1 MDDTKRGNISRL
13 SDGEYGTEDPR
24 LVNSGN
30 IWRVRSFASS
40 VLGSSIAA
48 VSLLTILSCK
58 MIFMNSRMAALLF
71 LTRGTIALET
81 ACLWKQWNK
90 TETHLQTD
98 NDTEAVNGELACGV
112 EWCSPLAIPFQKWTS
127 MERRSNEEYHCSG
140 SRWQGLSLSLNV
152 WQGMAAQRCL
162 GGAAIR

>member
-48 VSLLTILSCK
+48 VSFVDYIVLRDDIHELQNGSLAVFDAGNYCPRNSMPLHLIKNSEIKPRLSCK
-58 MIFMNSRMAALLF
+58 PTMIL
-71 LTRGTIALET
+71 
-81 ACLWKQWNK
+81 KQ
-90 TETHLQTD
+90 
-98 NDTEAVNGELACGV
+98 
-112 EWCSPLAIPFQKWTS
+112 
-127 MERRSNEEYHCSG
+127 
-140 SRWQGLSLSLNV
+140 
-152 WQGMAAQRCL
+152 
-162 GGAAIR
+162 